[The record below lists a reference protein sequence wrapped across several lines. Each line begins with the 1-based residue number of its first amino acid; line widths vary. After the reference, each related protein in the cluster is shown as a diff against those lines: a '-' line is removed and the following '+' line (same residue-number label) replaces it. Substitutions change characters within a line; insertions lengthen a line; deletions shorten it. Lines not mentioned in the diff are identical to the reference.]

1 MLIQNIGGGATQAL
15 QPRHASDGMP
25 AVVSSKANSDSASA
39 PGTPV
44 DFSIAATAQ
53 VPEQPTV
60 PQLQGLVDSINNS
73 LKQANKNLEFTID
86 EDTKKS
92 IVKLVDTE
100 TGEVIRQ
107 FPSEET
113 IAISKAIESMQQ
125 GMLLRQKA

>member
-1 MLIQNIGGGATQAL
+1 MLIQNISGGTTQAL
-15 QPRHASDGMP
+15 QPPRQISDSAP
-25 AVVSSKANSDSASA
+25 AVVASKANFDAA

-44 DFSIAATAQ
+44 DLPRAAAPQ
-53 VPEQPTV
+53 VTEQPTA
-60 PQLQGLVDSINNS
+60 PQLQGLVDNINNS

-86 EDTKKS
+86 TDTRKS

-113 IAISKAIESMQQ
+113 LAISKAIEHMQQ
-125 GMLLRQKA
+125 GMLLKQKA

>member
-25 AVVSSKANSDSASA
+25 AVVTSKANSDTA
-39 PGTPV
+39 PVTPA
-44 DFSIAATAQ
+44 DLPGATAPQ
-53 VPEQPTV
+53 VTEQPTA

-86 EDTKKS
+86 TDTKKS

>member
-1 MLIQNIGGGATQAL
+1 MLIQNISGGATQAL
-15 QPRHASDGMP
+15 QPPRHAGDGVPM
-25 AVVSSKANSDSASA
+25 VVTAKANPDAA
-39 PGTPV
+39 LGTPV
-44 DFSIAATAQ
+44 DLPKAATKQ
-53 VPEQPTV
+53 VTEQPTV

-125 GMLLRQKA
+125 GILLRQKA